1 MEYWVRHRSSRLFIL
16 VAIST
21 ARYWQWCALLTLVLL
36 LSVWPAWGH
45 SFPDHSEPRVGWAV
59 DTSPAQVRIWFDV
72 PIEPAFSAIKVVNAD
87 GQQVDKLDG
96 RVNPADHTILEVN
109 LSPLPPGKYR
119 VFWNVISID
128 THRTEGDYPFT
139 VRSKP

>member
-1 MEYWVRHRSSRLFIL
+1 MAYWDRKHSHDNRLWERWGY
-16 VAIST
+16 A
-21 ARYWQWCALLTLVLL
+21 AALLTALL
-36 LSVWPAWGH
+36 LTVTPAWGH

-72 PIEPAFSAIKVVNAD
+72 PIEPIFSTIKVVDAN
-87 GQQVDKLDG
+87 GQQVDKQDG
-96 RVNPADHTILEVN
+96 RINPADHTLLEVN
-109 LSPLPPGKYR
+109 LPTLPPGRYR

-139 VRSKP
+139 VRPKP

>member
-1 MEYWVRHRSSRLFIL
+1 MAYWDRKHSLDNRLMGPWGG
-16 VAIST
+16 ST
-21 ARYWQWCALLTLVLL
+21 ALVLGL
-36 LSVWPAWGH
+36 FLMAVSAWGH

-72 PIEPAFSAIKVVNAD
+72 PIEPIFSTIKVVDAN
-87 GQQVDKLDG
+87 GQQVDKQDG
-96 RVNPADHTILEVN
+96 RVNPSDRTLLEVN
-109 LSPLPPGKYR
+109 LPTLPPGRYR

-139 VRSKP
+139 IRPKP

>member
-1 MEYWVRHRSSRLFIL
+1 MAYWDRKHFHDNRSWGSWCSATALAIGLIL
-16 VAIST
+16 T
-21 ARYWQWCALLTLVLL
+21 AV
-36 LSVWPAWGH
+36 SSWGH

-59 DTSPAQVRIWFDV
+59 DTPPAQVRIWFDV
-72 PIEPAFSAIKVVNAD
+72 PIESIFSTIKVVDAN

-96 RVNPADHTILEVN
+96 RVNPADHTLLEVS
-109 LSPLPPGKYR
+109 LPPLPPGRYR

-139 VRSKP
+139 IRPKP